1 MNNKLKINLIALTA
15 LMLSFPVFSADG
27 VAVIDMRT
35 AVLSTQAAQDAF
47 KALEEDADYAANL
60 EEARSIQ
67 AERQSLAENLQK
79 DAETLSQAEIAEI
92 QRDIQEKG
100 KDLEFLAGK
109 IQTAQEE
116 TAQRVFAENGPAMQK
131 IIGELIAAKQISVLL
146 AKNEALLFS
155 DPAIDLTDDVT
166 SMLDVQA
173 TETATTEYDCSRRF
187 TLLELSKLINAKLI
201 GDGEAIVDN
210 LSTIQNSNK
219 TSLTFLSNKKYSK
232 YIKTSEAK
240 AFIVHQDF
248 VNEDDKKNFLVSED
262 PYLSYAMASKLLVL
276 YNDLNN
282 SGIHST
288 AIVSSDAKIGNNV
301 SIGANVYIGPNCVV
315 ETIHAYNQMYSGMQ
329 C

>member
-109 IQTAQEE
+109 IQAAQEE

-166 SMLDVQA
+166 SMLDGQA
-173 TETATTEYDCSRRF
+173 TETATTE
-187 TLLELSKLINAKLI
+187 
-201 GDGEAIVDN
+201 
-210 LSTIQNSNK
+210 
-219 TSLTFLSNKKYSK
+219 
-232 YIKTSEAK
+232 
-240 AFIVHQDF
+240 
-248 VNEDDKKNFLVSED
+248 
-262 PYLSYAMASKLLVL
+262 
-276 YNDLNN
+276 
-282 SGIHST
+282 
-288 AIVSSDAKIGNNV
+288 
-301 SIGANVYIGPNCVV
+301 
-315 ETIHAYNQMYSGMQ
+315 
-329 C
+329 